1 MPQSLVTD
9 LTPAQ
14 VGVFGG
20 VQGARAMFGDS
31 ADRLIANNFDP
42 GVLRPFIGPD
52 GNNYMTLNA
61 GTPQERTVVTN
72 APATLTWEAWKAFDD
87 AIIRAIQDELRLFA
101 DIRAAG
107 LELNIPNGMGH
118 TVLQY
123 QTSGDIGPATI
134 SMDPIRRSEGDQPT
148 KDSALLPLPCT
159 HKDFDFSARQIAVSQ
174 NGRIPMPVDTDT
186 AALAAHQVAVATEQL
201 TAGTI
206 GSFSYGGGTI
216 YGYTNFPNRATKT
229 DMPVPTGANGPA
241 VISALLALRQMLI
254 DDKHRGPYILYL
266 NSQWAEFLDND
277 FSTAKG
283 DQTLRQRIL
292 AIEGIQDVRISNYL
306 PTTQFRCLLVEMK
319 VGSVR
324 AVIGME
330 PQMLQ
335 WESMGGLMKHFKVI
349 CIHVIQLRPDTAG
362 NSGIADGRTP

>member
-229 DMPVPTGANGPA
+229 DMPVPTGANGPGCD
-241 VISALLALRQMLI
+241 L
-254 DDKHRGPYILYL
+254 
-266 NSQWAEFLDND
+266 
-277 FSTAKG
+277 STAG
-283 DQTLRQRIL
+283 SAADAHRRQAPRSVYSLPEQPVGGVPRQRL
-292 AIEGIQDVRISNYL
+292 LDGEGRPDASGNGSSQSRGSKMSGS
-306 PTTQFRCLLVEMK
+306 PTTCRRLSSDAC
-319 VGSVR
+319 SWR
-324 AVIGME
+324 
-330 PQMLQ
+330 
-335 WESMGGLMKHFKVI
+335 
-349 CIHVIQLRPDTAG
+349 
-362 NSGIADGRTP
+362 